1 MTQRAYGQQGAME
14 DPTMVGTLDAQA
26 RMIWPLEKPLLERL
40 GLPRV
45 GRVLDLG
52 CGTGRIAGRVAAAWP
67 AVKVTGLDMFP
78 GHLAV
83 ARREF
88 PSERHGNLTFV
99 EGDARR
105 TGLPAGSFD
114 AVLIRHVLH
123 AIPDVAAVLS
133 EAVRLLA
140 PGGLLYELAEDY
152 QGLLFDTPD
161 PLARDL
167 FLDAAPGFLPL
178 GTNLLHG
185 REAYRRFLD
194 AGLADVRV
202 DAIVVD
208 TLNAPREEWARMFEH
223 WRDGYAEMKGRLLGV
238 STAEIERRYAGILD
252 AVRDPRR
259 WVGWWLIAA
268 SGRR

>member
-1 MTQRAYGQQGAME
+1 MPERVYGQQGAME

-26 RMIWPLEKPLLERL
+26 QMIWPLERPLLERL
-40 GLPRV
+40 GLPRAA
-45 GRVLDLG
+45 RVLDLG

-67 AVKVTGLDMFP
+67 HLKVTGLDMFP

-88 PSERHGNLTFV
+88 PPEKHGNLAFV
-99 EGDARR
+99 QGDARK

-123 AIPDVAAVLS
+123 AIPDVPAVLA
-133 EAVRLLA
+133 EAARLLA

-161 PLARDL
+161 EGARDL
-167 FLDAAPGFLPL
+167 FLDAAPAFLPL

-194 AGLADVRV
+194 AGLNGVRV
-202 DAIVVD
+202 DAVVVD
-208 TLNAPREEWARMFEH
+208 TLNAPREQWARMFRH

-238 STAEIERRYAGILD
+238 PTAEVERRYAAILE
-252 AVRDPRR
+252 AVLDPHR
-259 WVGWWLIAA
+259 WVGWWLMAV